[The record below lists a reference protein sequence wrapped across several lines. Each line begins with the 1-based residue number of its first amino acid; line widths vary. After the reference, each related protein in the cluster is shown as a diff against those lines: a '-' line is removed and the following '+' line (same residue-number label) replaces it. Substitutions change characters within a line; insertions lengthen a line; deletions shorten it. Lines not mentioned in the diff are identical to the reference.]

1 MTHETHHPAI
11 TLSRTLGSGG
21 SLIAY
26 HVAQQLGWRYL
37 DRRILRRTAAEL
49 GLDLAAMGRGEERP
63 DRFIDRLLQVMA
75 VASPESPYTPPV
87 EVPLYGRDIFEQEVP
102 IMRDLLAGAPAVLV
116 GRGGFVAFRHRPA
129 TLHVHVQASRDFRIQ
144 RLVAIGKAPDP
155 AEALRLIQASDQ
167 DRTAFIREISGL
179 AWEEPR
185 NFDLIVDP
193 SREGFELCEHRIIEA
208 QAALNPLRTP

>member
-87 EVPLYGRDIFEQEVP
+87 EVPLYGRDIYEQEVH

-116 GRGGFVAFRHRPA
+116 GRGGFVAFRPRQLRPHRGS
-129 TLHVHVQASRDFRIQ
+129 Q
-144 RLVAIGKAPDP
+144 
-155 AEALRLIQASDQ
+155 
-167 DRTAFIREISGL
+167 
-179 AWEEPR
+179 PR
-185 NFDLIVDP
+185 GV
-193 SREGFELCEHRIIEA
+193 RA
-208 QAALNPLRTP
+208 LRTPDHRGAGEPRQGIVGRDVRAEVPPGKQAHGQRPRRQGPVLSHL